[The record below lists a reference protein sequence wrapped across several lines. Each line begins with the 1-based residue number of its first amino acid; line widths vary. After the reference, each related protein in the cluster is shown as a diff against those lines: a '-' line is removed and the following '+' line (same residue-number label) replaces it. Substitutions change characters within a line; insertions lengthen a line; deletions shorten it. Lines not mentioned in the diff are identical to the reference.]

1 MGSGPLSDSD
11 IEGLRVVVTGAAQGI
26 GRATCLRLARASR
39 EWRNAPAG
47 ILAVDL
53 SEEHLAELTGL
64 LRDEGAHVHPLVGDV
79 TDPGLP
85 ARAVAVALE
94 RLGGI
99 DCLVSNAGFARHAPL
114 VDLELEKWDAVFHAN
129 VRAPWLLAK
138 HAYEALREARGA
150 MVIVGS
156 ISGINPQIG
165 LGAYSPS
172 KAAAIMLARQLA
184 VEWAGSGIRVNA
196 VSPGPTYT
204 ATTGRFYA
212 NEEILRE
219 RLEKMPVGRIGRAE
233 DIAEAVAFLVGPD
246 ASYVNGENMIVDGA
260 LSTAAMLEFA
270 RMSGPMAAMSPS
282 GRVEG

>member
-1 MGSGPLSDSD
+1 MSESG
-11 IEGLRVVVTGAAQGI
+11 IKGLRVVVTGAAQGI

-39 EWRNAPAG
+39 KWRDAPAE

-53 SEEHLAELTGL
+53 SDGHLMELTEL
-64 LRDEGAHVHPLVGDV
+64 LHDQGASVHPLVGDV
-79 TDPGLP
+79 TDPALP
-85 ARAVAVALE
+85 ARAIALALE

-99 DCLVSNAGFARHAPL
+99 DCLVNNAGFARHAPL
-114 VDLELEKWDAVFHAN
+114 VELELDKWDAVFHAN
-129 VRAPWLLAK
+129 VRAPWLFAK
-138 HAYEALREARGA
+138 HAFQALQAAKGA

-172 KAAAIMLARQLA
+172 KAAAIMLARLLA
-184 VEWAGSGIRVNA
+184 VEWAGSGVRVNA

-219 RLEKMPVGRIGRAE
+219 RLEKMPAGRIGAAE
-233 DIAEAVAFLVGPD
+233 DIAEAITFLAGPD

-260 LSTAAMLEFA
+260 LSIAALLEFA
-270 RMSGPMAAMSPS
+270 RMSGPMAGMSPN
-282 GRVEG
+282 GEATR